1 MPTKPAALT
10 PPMTSTERSRKRRER
25 LAKTQTAE
33 LRGVVLPVELHADAK
48 RVIAEWMASLKL
60 KG

>member
-1 MPTKPAALT
+1 
-10 PPMTSTERSRKRRER
+10 MTSTERSRKRRER

-33 LRGVVLPVELHADAK
+33 LRGEVLPVELHAGAK

>member
-1 MPTKPAALT
+1 
-10 PPMTSTERSRKRRER
+10 MTSTERSRKRRER

-48 RVIAEWMASLKL
+48 RVIAEWVASLKPR
-60 KG
+60 G

>member
-1 MPTKPAALT
+1 
-10 PPMTSTERSRKRRER
+10 MTSTERSRKRRER

-33 LRGVVLPVELHADAK
+33 LRGVMLPVELHADAK
-48 RVIAEWMASLKL
+48 RAIAEWMASLKL

>member
-1 MPTKPAALT
+1 
-10 PPMTSTERSRKRRER
+10 MTSTERSRKRRER

-33 LRGVVLPVELHADAK
+33 LRGVTLPVDLHADAK
-48 RVIAEWMASLKL
+48 RVIADWVAALKT